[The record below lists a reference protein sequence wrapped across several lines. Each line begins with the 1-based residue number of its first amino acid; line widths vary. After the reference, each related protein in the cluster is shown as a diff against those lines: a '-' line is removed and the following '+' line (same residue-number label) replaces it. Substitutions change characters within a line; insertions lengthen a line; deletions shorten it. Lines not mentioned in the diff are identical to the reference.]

1 MKLEKTDKI
10 PLYSKLVDIL
20 VGEMELM
27 KPGDKLPSER
37 RLCKLYSLSRTTVR
51 QAISE
56 LELNGYIEK
65 VHGKGTFVAKKDRDK
80 HNLSDY
86 YSFTDQMR
94 AIGKEPSTSVLE
106 FHIERA
112 NKFVASRLKIEE
124 KEKVIRFIRLRE
136 ADKNPMMIE
145 TTFIPYKDFK
155 ELSRQLLDEM
165 PLYDIYEKK
174 FGRKIVRVE
183 EVFQAGILG
192 REEAKTLNLNQGSPC
207 LRIKRYS
214 YDKEDKIIEYTL
226 SYARG
231 DQFAYKVTYN
241 PALG

>member
-20 VGEMELM
+20 AGEMELM

-37 RLCKLYSLSRTTVR
+37 RLCKLYNLSRTTVR
-51 QAISE
+51 QAIGE
-56 LELNGYIEK
+56 LELNGYIER
-65 VHGKGTFVAKKDRDK
+65 VHGKGTFVAKKDKDK

-94 AIGKEPSTSVLE
+94 NIGKKPSTKVLE

-112 NKFVASRLKIEE
+112 NKFVATQLKI
-124 KEKVIRFIRLRE
+124 KEKDKIIRFIRLRQ
-136 ADKNPMMIE
+136 ADQTPMMIE
-145 TTFIPYKDFK
+145 TTFIPYRGFK

-174 FGRKIVRVE
+174 FNKKVSRVE

-192 REEAKTLNLNQGSPC
+192 KEEAKSLELSQGLSC

-214 YDKEDKIIEYTL
+214 YDKEDNIIEYTL

-231 DQFAYKVTYN
+231 DQFAYKVSYN
-241 PALG
+241 PA

>member
-10 PLYSKLVDIL
+10 PLYSKLVDVL

-37 RLCKLYSLSRTTVR
+37 RLCKLYGLSRTTVR

-56 LELNGYIEK
+56 LELNGNIERI
-65 VHGKGTFVAKKDRDK
+65 HGKGTFIAKKDRDK

-86 YSFTDQMR
+86 YSFTEQMK
-94 AIGKEPSTSVLE
+94 ASNKTPKTTVLE
-106 FHIERA
+106 FHIERS
-112 NKFVASRLKIEE
+112 NKFVSSKLKINE
-124 KEKVIRFIRLRE
+124 KEKVIRFIRLRQ
-136 ADKNPMMIE
+136 ADNIPMMIE
-145 TTFIPYKDFK
+145 TTFIPYEDFK
-155 ELSRQLLDEM
+155 EISKKLLDEM

-174 FGRKIVRVE
+174 FNRKISKVE
-183 EVFQAGILG
+183 EIFQAGILG
-192 REEAKTLNLNQGSPC
+192 KEEAKALELMPNSPC

-214 YDKEDKIIEYTL
+214 YDKTDRIIEYTL

-231 DQFAYKVTYN
+231 DQFAYKVSYN
-241 PALG
+241 K